1 LKQFSP
7 GARLNHLAIF
17 NYRVAAR
24 LNSGL
29 LYGEEN
35 LKMIGRLCRILI
47 AAILAVLVALA
58 PVIPAY
64 AQQQSPAPPE
74 PQPVGRT
81 IPFSTENYTY
91 GKRWFPNIIAPY
103 TQTFVPEPV
112 LTNAPR
118 IEQMVQNGKLSISLQ
133 DAVDLALQNNLA
145 IVIERYVPWIAEAN
159 ILRTLSG
166 AAPFGGIVSPLGSIP
181 ALNFDPQ
188 LTSTFSLDQRA
199 TPVNNGL
206 TGGTGTGTGILAQQ
220 DTHTAVGDI
229 SYTQGFHT
237 GTFFSATFNNTRTSF
252 STAGNFFYS
261 PVVQSNMVITA
272 SQQLLN
278 GFGRAANEH
287 YIRIAKVN
295 KSIADQTLVQQVIT
309 SITAVGDAYWE
320 LVFARGSVDVA
331 REEIALAEK
340 TYSDNKK
347 QVDVGTLAPLEI
359 VQAEAQLATAQQA
372 LIVAETTVFQDQLT
386 LLNLIS
392 KDPNSPA
399 LRTVEIVPTDKADV
413 APPEV
418 EKLPLEDLIREAI
431 TKRPDVLQSG
441 LLIKGDDINVHA
453 TRNALLPILTL
464 NGEYATEGLAGNT
477 KLQTTCTPVPPAV
490 TCVIPP
496 QILSGLPTALS
507 QTLTNVYPEYNA
519 SINLTI
525 PIRNRF
531 AQANNVIAT
540 LEKRSDEANYQQI
553 VNNAAID
560 VHNAQITLEQAR
572 ITLDAAIKTRD
583 LDQQTL
589 DAEQKK
595 YQVGAST
602 LFNIVLDQ
610 NTLAAAESLEV
621 RARVNL
627 VEGKVNFDRA
637 MARTLE
643 VYNISIADAKS
654 GKPAKDTLIPGTT
667 TNGQLFVD
675 SANQPHAAASA
686 ANRPAGNGN
695 AQ

>member
-1 LKQFSP
+1 
-7 GARLNHLAIF
+7 
-17 NYRVAAR
+17 
-24 LNSGL
+24 
-29 LYGEEN
+29 
-35 LKMIGRLCRILI
+35 MIGRLCRISL
-47 AAILAVLVALA
+47 AILLAILVALA
-58 PVIPAY
+58 PVLPAY
-64 AQQQSPAPPE
+64 AQQQSSAPPE

-81 IPFSTENYTY
+81 IPLSAENYTY

-103 TQTFVPEPV
+103 TQTLVPEPV

-133 DAVDLALQNNLA
+133 DAVDFALQNNLA

-159 ILRTLSG
+159 IMRTLSG
-166 AAPFGGIVSPLGSIP
+166 ATPFGGTVSPLGNIP
-181 ALNFDPQ
+181 IVSFDPIIS
-188 LTSTFSLDQRA
+188 STFSLDNR
-199 TPVNNGL
+199 TVPVNNPITAG
-206 TGGTGTGTGILAQQ
+206 TGGAAAVGTFSTLN
-220 DTHTAVGDI
+220 THTATGDVQ
-229 SYTQGFHT
+229 YTQGFHT
-237 GTFFSATFNNTRTSF
+237 GTSFSVAFNNTRGSTSSTTSF
-252 STAGNFFYS
+252 FDPF
-261 PVVQSNMVITA
+261 VQTNMIVTA

-287 YIRIAKVN
+287 YIRLAKVN

-320 LVFARGSVDVA
+320 LVFARGNVDVA
-331 REEIALAEK
+331 KEEIALAEK

-372 LIVAETTVFQDQLT
+372 LIVAQTTVLQDQLT

-392 KDPNSPA
+392 KDPNSPV
-399 LRTVEIVPTDKADV
+399 LRTVEIIPTDKADV

-418 EKLPLEDLIREAI
+418 EKLPLEDLIKEAI
-431 TKRPDVLQSG
+431 TKRPDVLQSN
-441 LLIKGDDINVHA
+441 LIINADEINVRA

-464 NGEYATEGLAGNT
+464 NGEYATEGLAGNSR
-477 KLQTTCTPVPPAV
+477 LQTNCIPIPPAT
-490 TCVIPP
+490 TCVIPA
-496 QILSGLPTALS
+496 QVFSGLSTALNQS
-507 QTLTNVYPEYNA
+507 LTNVYPEYNA

-525 PIRNRF
+525 PIRNRL
-531 AQANNVIAT
+531 AQSNNVIAT

-553 VNNAAID
+553 VNNAVTD

-602 LFNIVLDQ
+602 LFNIVSDQ
-610 NTLAAAESLEV
+610 NTLAAAESAEV

-643 VYNISIADAKS
+643 VYNITIADAKTGQPS
-654 GKPAKDTLIPGTT
+654 KSTLIPGTAA
-667 TNGQLFVD
+667 NGQLFID
-675 SANQPHAAASA
+675 PTKQSAASSSA
-686 ANRPAGNGN
+686 ANHPAGNAN

>member
-1 LKQFSP
+1 
-7 GARLNHLAIF
+7 
-17 NYRVAAR
+17 
-24 LNSGL
+24 
-29 LYGEEN
+29 
-35 LKMIGRLCRILI
+35 MIGRLCRISL
-47 AAILAVLVALA
+47 AAILASSMALA
-58 PVIPAY
+58 PAIPAF
-64 AQQQSPAPPE
+64 AQDQQKSSAPPE
-74 PQPVGRT
+74 PQPVGRA
-81 IPFSTENYTY
+81 IPVSAENYTY

-103 TQTFVPEPV
+103 TQTVVPEPV
-112 LTNAPR
+112 LTDAPK
-118 IEQMVQNGKLSISLQ
+118 IDQMVQDGKLTISLQ
-133 DAVDLALQNNLA
+133 DAVDLALQNNLS
-145 IVIERYVPWIAEAN
+145 IVVERYVPWIAEAN

-166 AAPFGGIVSPLGSIP
+166 AAPFSG
-181 ALNFDPQ
+181 ALNAIGNIPTLSFDPI
-188 LTSTFSLDQRA
+188 LTSNFSIDSKEI
-199 TPVNNGL
+199 PVNNPLTAG
-206 TGGTGTGTGILAQQ
+206 TGGSAAFGTFSNL
-220 DTHTAVGDI
+220 DTHTTVGDV

-237 GTFFSATFNNTRTSF
+237 GTSFAVTLDNVRSSTSSTTSF
-252 STAGNFFYS
+252 FDPF
-261 PVVQSNMVITA
+261 VQSNLIVTG

-287 YIRIAKVN
+287 YIRIAQVN
-295 KSIADQTLVQQVIT
+295 KKIADQTLVQQVIT
-309 SITAVGDAYWE
+309 SITAVGNAYWE
-320 LVFARGSVDVA
+320 LVFARGNVDVA
-331 REEIALAEK
+331 KEEIALAEK

-372 LIVAETTVFQDQLT
+372 LIVAQTTVLQDQLT

-392 KDPNSPA
+392 KDPNSAA

-418 EKLPLEDLIREAI
+418 EKLPLEDLVKEAI
-431 TKRPDVLQSG
+431 TKRPEVLQAG
-441 LLIKGDDINVHA
+441 LQIKGDDINVRA

-464 NGEYATEGLAGNT
+464 NGEYATEGLGGNS
-477 KLQTTCTPVPPAV
+477 KLATSCTPVAPATTCTIPAQV
-490 TCVIPP
+490 FT
-496 QILSGLPTALS
+496 GLPGALN
-507 QTLTNVYPEYNA
+507 QTFSNVYPEYNA

-525 PIRNRF
+525 PIRNRA
-531 AQANNVIAT
+531 AQANNVLAT
-540 LEKRSDEANYQQI
+540 LSKRSDEANYQQT

-602 LFNIVLDQ
+602 LFNIVSDQ
-610 NTLAAAESLEV
+610 NTLAAAESAEV

-643 VYNISIADAKS
+643 VYSITIADAKS
-654 GKPAKDTLIPGTT
+654 GKPAKDTLIPGTAA
-667 TNGQLFVD
+667 NGQLFLDPVKLP
-675 SANQPHAAASA
+675 NGPASA
-686 ANRPAGNGN
+686 ANRDPGVAS